1 MRLLRNPKAALC
13 LPVKV
18 QRQVRSALCSLASLT
33 GPFQITR
40 RCLQEL
46 YVMAASPKSKD
57 VKDAHDW
64 KPVVGK
70 YTLVDTEEQESLDH

>member
-18 QRQVRSALCSLASLT
+18 QRQVRSALCSLASLK
-33 GPFQITR
+33 GPFQITS
-40 RCLQEL
+40 LQEL